1 MHDKIKNDS
10 RRAPLDTSRLQR
22 IPPYNIEAEES
33 LLGAMLISRDA
44 VASVLEI
51 VKSDDFYRRQN
62 QAIFDAVLEL
72 YSKGEPADPIT
83 IADHLKKKGTLEE
96 VGGKTFIHSLISNIP
111 LAANAEY
118 YGRIVRN
125 HSILRK
131 LIYAAT
137 DIATMG
143 YEVPED
149 LVATVD
155 KAQEL
160 IFSIYQDLNQGNSKN
175 SIAVMKDIAPL
186 VFDEVEKLH
195 EAGSDV
201 SGIPSGYFELD
212 NITLGFQKSDLII
225 IAARPG
231 MGKTSLVLGMAL
243 NIALKEKIPVA
254 LFSLEMSKHQVGQ
267 RLMSAQSRIDL
278 QRFRDGKIKE
288 DEWTKL
294 GRAVEKLSEC
304 KLYVDDTAFLT
315 VMDLRSRAR
324 MMASTYGIKMIIVDY
339 LQLMQS
345 TSNYRGNKVQEITE
359 ISQNLKSIAKELDI
373 PVIAVSQLS
382 REVEK
387 RDDRKPRLADLR
399 ESGSIEQD
407 ADLVVFVYR
416 DEYYDENSNKK
427 GEADLIISKHR
438 NGPLGK
444 IKLQFNK
451 RIALFSNL
459 AKSHQVE
466 KRGEGNV

>member
-1 MHDKIKNDS
+1 MQDKIKNNS
-10 RRAPLDTSRLQR
+10 RLSPLDTSRLQR

-44 VASVLEI
+44 TSSVLEI
-51 VKSDDFYRRQN
+51 VKSDDFYRKQN
-62 QAIFDAVLEL
+62 QMIFDAILEL
-72 YSKGEPADPIT
+72 FAKGEPADAIT
-83 IADHLKKKGTLEE
+83 IADHLKKKGMLEE

-149 LVATVD
+149 LTATVD

-160 IFSIYQDLNQGNSKN
+160 IFSIYQDLNQGNNKN
-175 SIAVMKDIAPL
+175 SVSVMGDIAPG
-186 VFDEVEKLH
+186 VFEEIEMLH

-201 SGIPSGYFELD
+201 SGIPSGYIELD
-212 NITLGFQKSDLII
+212 HYTSGFHKSDLTI

-231 MGKTSLVLGMAL
+231 MGKTSLVLGMAM
-243 NIALKEKIPVA
+243 NIALKEKIPIGV
-254 LFSLEMSKHQVGQ
+254 FSLEMSKHQLAQ
-267 RLMSAQSRIDL
+267 RLMSALSRIDL
-278 QRFRDGKIKE
+278 QRLRDGKLKD
-288 DEWTKL
+288 DEWPKL

-304 KLYVDDTAFLT
+304 KIYIDDTAFLT

-345 TSNYRGNKVQEITE
+345 TSNYRGNKVLEITE
-359 ISQNLKSIAKELDI
+359 ISQNLKGIAKELDI

-387 RDDRKPRLADLR
+387 RESKRPQLADLR

-407 ADLVVFVYR
+407 ADLVAFVYR
-416 DEYYDENSNKK
+416 DEYYDENSQRK
-427 GEADLIISKHR
+427 GEADLIIAKHR
-438 NGPLGK
+438 NGPIGK
-444 IKLQFNK
+444 VRLQFDQ
-451 RIALFSNL
+451 RFALFSNI

>member
-1 MHDKIKNDS
+1 MQDKTKNDS
-10 RRAPLDTSRLQR
+10 RRSPLDTSRLQR

-51 VKSDDFYRRQN
+51 VRSDDFYRKQN
-62 QAIFDAVLEL
+62 QIIFDSILEL
-72 YSKGEPADPIT
+72 YSKGEPSDPIT

-160 IFSIYQDLNQGNSKN
+160 IFSIYQDLNQGNNKN
-175 SIAVMKDIAPL
+175 SIAVMKDIAPE

-201 SGIPSGYFELD
+201 SGIPSGYIELD
-212 NITLGFQKSDLII
+212 KYTLGFQKSDLII

-243 NIALKEKIPVA
+243 NITLKEKLPVA

-294 GRAVEKLSEC
+294 GRAVEKLAEC
-304 KLYVDDTAFLT
+304 KLYIDDTAFLT

-359 ISQNLKSIAKELDI
+359 ISQNLKGIAKELDI

-387 RDDRKPRLADLR
+387 RENKRPQLSDLR

-407 ADLVVFVYR
+407 ADLVAFVYR

-427 GEADLIISKHR
+427 GEADLIIAKHR
-438 NGPLGK
+438 NGPTGK
-444 IKLQFNK
+444 VKLQFNK
-451 RIALFSNL
+451 RYALFSNL
-459 AKSHQVE
+459 TKSHQVE